1 MSDNSGGGWAA
12 ASSIVG
18 DVLNFG
24 GGLIQGARNRRA
36 QRKENQKQR
45 QWASDMFERQNE
57 RDIAFWQ
64 MQNAYN
70 DPSAQM
76 ERLKNAG
83 LNPNLVY
90 GNGADAQAGPIATH
104 SAPTPQTRAETH
116 ENMFAPLAN
125 TASNYLAIR
134 QQQANIRRTEA
145 EARAIDERNVEQMFN
160 NQTMQTLGVDHYV
173 KHQGRIYDV
182 LEQNYAKQL
191 AEYKAWEAG
200 SFEGR
205 EPSDPNSP
213 IAKAIR
219 AGYYET
225 VVQAENAVKLGA
237 IRDLETTIKTFQA
250 NLAKQG
256 IDPNTPWYG
265 KILVDMLSKIA
276 GRPIMELIIDP
287 STFKTNQ

>member
-1 MSDNSGGGWAA
+1 MSGNASAWAG

-36 QRKENQKQR
+36 QRKENKRQR
-45 QWASDMFERQNE
+45 EWASEMFERQNE

-70 DPSAQM
+70 DPAAQM
-76 ERLKNAG
+76 QRLKDAG

-90 GNGADAQAGPIATH
+90 GSGADATAGPIATH
-104 SAPTPQTRAETH
+104 SAPTPNTKAETY

-160 NQTMQTLGVDHYV
+160 NELMRQLGVESYV
-173 KHQGRIYDV
+173 KNQGRIHDS
-182 LEQNYAKQL
+182 LELSYQKQL
-191 AEYKAWEAG
+191 SEYEAWRAG
-200 SFEGR
+200 SFESR
-205 EPSDPNSP
+205 DISDPNSP

-219 AGYYET
+219 AGYYQT
-225 VVQAENAVKLGA
+225 VVEAENAVKLGA
-237 IRDLETTIKTFQA
+237 IRDLEKTIKTFQA

-276 GRPIMELIIDP
+276 GRPIMDLIIDP
-287 STFKTNQ
+287 NTFKNQ

>member
-1 MSDNSGGGWAA
+1 MSGNASAWAG

-36 QRKENQKQR
+36 QRKENQRQR
-45 QWASDMFERQNE
+45 QWASDMFDLQNQ
-57 RDIAFWQ
+57 RDIEFWR

-70 DPSAQM
+70 DPLAQM

-90 GNGADAQAGPIATH
+90 GSGADAQAGPIATH

-125 TASNYLAIR
+125 TASNYLAVR

-160 NQTMQTLGVDHYV
+160 NQLMQQLGLDSYV
-173 KHQGRIYDV
+173 KHQGRIHDQ
-182 LEQNYAKQL
+182 LEISHQKQL
-191 AEYKAWEAG
+191 SEYNAWNAG
-200 SFEGR
+200 AFDGK
-205 EPSDPNSP
+205 PTDDPNSP

-265 KILVDMLSKIA
+265 KILVDLLSKIA

-287 STFKTNQ
+287 NTFK

>member
-1 MSDNSGGGWAA
+1 
-12 ASSIVG
+12 
-18 DVLNFG
+18 
-24 GGLIQGARNRRA
+24 
-36 QRKENQKQR
+36 
-45 QWASDMFERQNE
+45 
-57 RDIAFWQ
+57 

-125 TASNYLAIR
+125 TASNYLAVR

-145 EARAIDERNVEQMFN
+145 EARAIDARNVEQMFN
-160 NQTMQTLGVDHYV
+160 NETMQTLGVDHYV
-173 KHQGRIYDV
+173 KIQGRTYDV
-182 LEQNYAKQL
+182 LEQNYTKQL

-200 SFEGR
+200 SFDGK
-205 EPSDPNSP
+205 STDDPNSP

-225 VVQAENAVKLGA
+225 VVQAENAVKLGS

-265 KILVDMLSKIA
+265 KILVDLLSKIA
-276 GRPIMELIIDP
+276 GRPIMELLIDP
-287 STFKTNQ
+287 KTFKSNQ